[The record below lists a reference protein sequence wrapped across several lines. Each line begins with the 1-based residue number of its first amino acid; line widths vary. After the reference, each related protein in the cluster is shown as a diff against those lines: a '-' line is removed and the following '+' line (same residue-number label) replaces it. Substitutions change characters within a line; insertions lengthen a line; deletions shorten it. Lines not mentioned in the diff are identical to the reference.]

1 MYSCAAIQSPPGG
14 AKDTTP
20 PELIKTIP
28 SNGTT
33 LYQGGKIELVFSE
46 YLNEATVEKSIRIL
60 PTLDPEPKIIYKG
73 KRLFIN
79 MPANLAKDQTY
90 IISIDRTLQDEHKV
104 NLSHGIQVAYS
115 TGETIA
121 DGTISGTVSYHKPS
135 SVQLWKIKDTDD
147 LKLFYQRIPDYVVDA
162 SDSGFY
168 EFRYLSNGDYRIV
181 AVDRSASG
189 LAIVP
194 ERMIYGLTWDS
205 LIVLDNDQDI
215 TNLNIRMPQ
224 KLGGIKMSQA
234 EWQTGDWSVLTFSE
248 NINNYVSKI
257 DIKVRDDDS
266 TLIMPEKFL
275 DPLDPSKLNII
286 IPDYRQNTFATF
298 ITKGLYQQD
307 ISIIDSGLIKVRVDT
322 ITDTSNIE
330 IISPKNKYLFSI
342 DSDSTSP
349 LLIVFSNLVDTSKS
363 NNFISLYQDSL
374 EVPFTYNWENPLS
387 LTLTPKDNWIPKSHY
402 KLSVNSN
409 RLITLYG
416 ETLSDSLK
424 TISFK
429 TSEFIGYG
437 QLIGD
442 FINLP
447 DVNHMVELYSF
458 EKEPSIFRTV
468 VNSDGTFKMKRL
480 PEGNYKLFLFQDD
493 NKNGRY
499 SFGMI
504 DPFSA
509 SEKFYVLTDT
519 LKIRS
524 NWDLELN
531 QINMELNP

>member
-1 MYSCAAIQSPPGG
+1 LYSCAAIQSPPGG

-493 NKNGRY
+493 NKDGRY

-504 DPFSA
+504 DPFST

>member
-266 TLIMPEKFL
+266 TLIMSEKFL

-429 TSEFIGYG
+429 TSDFLGYG